1 MFDQIKLPLQGLAN
15 LFCRGLTIFC
25 RGLTICFCRGLTMEE
40 ARNLLRSCQGEVSW
54 SSLILFLERFNINI
68 YLLQEVP
75 ECHDVQ
81 FIFDRNAVSVFV
93 VILIEF
99 DKYCQKHIKIPT
111 TGEKSRLVWFIC
123 SYFKWDSQVVII
135 IITSGGHYHRA
146 RPRKRASSPS
156 CTGDYPLDISFVCWN
171 HFVRKGWEEETEE
184 AAHDRATTFRPH
196 IRWWAPPYIVA
207 HCISFLI
214 CINFFLMGC
223 VLFSPCVYQN
233 TWTCVLILSDSKS
246 SSNETSASCPLHLR
260 CVCVVVSS

>member
-1 MFDQIKLPLQGLAN
+1 MVNYKRSIFADSSLAFLVNMGALYCTPWLRSLLLFFVRLPL
-15 LFCRGLTIFC
+15 
-25 RGLTICFCRGLTMEE
+25 
-40 ARNLLRSCQGEVSW
+40 
-54 SSLILFLERFNINI
+54 
-68 YLLQEVP
+68 EVP
-75 ECHDVQ
+75 TCSLFSYHTAGN
-81 FIFDRNAVSVFV
+81 IAVSVFV

-99 DKYCQKHIKIPT
+99 DKYCQKHIKIST

>member
-1 MFDQIKLPLQGLAN
+1 M
-15 LFCRGLTIFC
+15 IFM
-25 RGLTICFCRGLTMEE
+25 I
-40 ARNLLRSCQGEVSW
+40 
-54 SSLILFLERFNINI
+54 
-68 YLLQEVP
+68 
-75 ECHDVQ
+75 
-81 FIFDRNAVSVFV
+81 
-93 VILIEF
+93 
-99 DKYCQKHIKIPT
+99 
-111 TGEKSRLVWFIC
+111 FIC
-123 SYFKWDSQVVII
+123 CFKWDSQVVII

-156 CTGDYPLDISFVCWN
+156 CTGDYPLDISFVCWDL
-171 HFVRKGWEEETEE
+171 FVRKGWEEETEE

-246 SSNETSASCPLHLR
+246 SSNETSGSCPLHLR
-260 CVCVVVSS
+260 CVCVVVSSFSRSGQVDFRKLSGCLSNVHDVCDFSHQDGSMKTVIRWQ